1 MSYEVIVPVRFLFK
15 CEPDNVPI
23 IGLSSLHLTHG
34 EHEALT
40 DDVAF
45 NLLRAQGYNVI
56 RMTQRDEN
64 IISINFKERF

>member
-15 CEPDNVPI
+15 REPDNVPI

-40 DDVAF
+40 DDVAL
-45 NLLRAQGYNVI
+45 NLLRA
-56 RMTQRDEN
+56 
-64 IISINFKERF
+64 